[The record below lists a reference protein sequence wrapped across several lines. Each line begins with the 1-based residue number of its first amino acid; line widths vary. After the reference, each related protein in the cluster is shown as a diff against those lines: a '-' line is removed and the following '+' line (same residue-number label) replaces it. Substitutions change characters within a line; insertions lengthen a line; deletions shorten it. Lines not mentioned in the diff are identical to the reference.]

1 MSEYSLERKV
11 MMAFNRAVTLS
22 ENQYEDGGINWNFV
36 EADLY
41 MDDELRAM
49 DEADLQDWFF
59 FLADDY
65 ERPPRDR
72 LLTAWLPERSVID

>member
-22 ENQYEDGGINWNFV
+22 ENINEDGSINWNFV

-49 DEADLQDWFF
+49 DETDLEDWFH
-59 FLADDY
+59 FLIDDY

-72 LLTAWLPERSVID
+72 LLAA

>member
-22 ENQYEDGGINWNFV
+22 ENQYEDGSINWDFV

-41 MDDELRAM
+41 MDDELRDM
-49 DEADLQDWFF
+49 DEEDLQSWFC
-59 FLADDY
+59 FLIDDY
-65 ERPPRDR
+65 ERPPRER
-72 LLTAWLPERSVID
+72 LCSA